1 MRLTDVLKGKGGE
14 QEDKKAE
21 QDPVAF
27 AEWREDVQNVPLAMI
42 VASPFQPR
50 MEFQKEAIEEL
61 AASIREHG
69 VLHPV
74 VLRKKDDMF
83 ELVVGERRVRACKAL
98 GWSSVPAIVR
108 ELSDRAAAELA
119 LIENLQRRD
128 LGFFEEAEGYRKLI
142 EEFRLTQDVLAHR
155 LGKSQSSIANKLRL
169 LKLPQEVRRIA
180 TEQGLSERHMRAL
193 LRLPGKEEQLRV
205 VKVVSER
212 GLSVKDTEEMVAG
225 LVEIKEKEVE
235 KGGTVSKPKK
245 VVLKDLKLFTNSL
258 KQLTASLQASGLK
271 VDVAEENATDQY
283 RVTIVISRPGGRD

>member
-21 QDPVAF
+21 QGPVAS

-42 VASPFQPR
+42 VANPFQPR
-50 MEFQKEAIEEL
+50 MEFQQEAIEEL

-74 VLRKKDDMF
+74 VLRKKDDVF

-128 LGFFEEAEGYRKLI
+128 LDFFEEAEGYRKLI

-205 VKVVSER
+205 VKVVSDR

-225 LVEIKEKEVE
+225 LIEIKEKEVE
-235 KGGTVSKPKK
+235 KLGTVSKPKK